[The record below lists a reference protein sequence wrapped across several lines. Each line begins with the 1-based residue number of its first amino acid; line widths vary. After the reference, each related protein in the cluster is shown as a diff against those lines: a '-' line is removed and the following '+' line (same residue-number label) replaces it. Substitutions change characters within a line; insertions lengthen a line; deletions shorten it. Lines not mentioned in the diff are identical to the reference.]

1 MTAIDDRSLRVKPWL
16 ARRFHLGRTAFH
28 VVVAG
33 IYGFLFLPLIF
44 IAFISVFSNRIIS
57 FPPDG
62 YTLRWYFNILSQV
75 QFVTGFVMSFQVALL
90 AMIFGCALGTLAAIA
105 LTRFSFPGK
114 AFLNMLLMSPLV
126 VPGIVAG
133 TALYVFYIQITEL
146 FGVRLAASLPGLAFA
161 HITITIPW
169 TVRLVAASMG
179 GADRSIEE
187 AAMNLGANPWTTF
200 TKVTLPLI
208 RPGIVAAA
216 LFSFIVSFGN
226 LEMSLFLVGPG
237 KTTLPIAIL
246 QYLSF
251 NLDPTIAA
259 VSVVEIAIIGIAMLV
274 TNRFVRISSIV

>member
-1 MTAIDDRSLRVKPWL
+1 M
-16 ARRFHLGRTAFH
+16 
-28 VVVAG
+28 VAAV
-33 IYGFLFLPLIF
+33 YGFLFLPLIF

-62 YTLRWYFNILSQV
+62 YTLRWYFNILSQA
-75 QFVTGFVMSFQVALL
+75 QFVNGFVMSFQVALL
-90 AMIFGCALGTLAAIA
+90 AMVCGCILGTLAAIA
-105 LTRFSFPGK
+105 LTKFSFRGK
-114 AFLNMLLMSPLV
+114 AFLNTLLMSPLI

-146 FGVRLAASLPGLAFA
+146 FGLRLAGSLPGLAFA

-169 TVRLVAASMG
+169 TVRLVATSMG
-179 GADRSIEE
+179 GADRSVEE
-187 AAMNLGANPWTTF
+187 AAMNLGANSWTTF

-259 VSVVEIAIIGIAMLV
+259 VSVVEIVIIGVAMLV